1 MGRAQGTRPVAA
13 ASAGTLTD
21 ASFERLLQVSAV
33 LFFIGA
39 VISAV
44 TITNRTVTAER
55 VPNEVAAFCSD
66 FPEGQPAVVSR
77 T

>member
-1 MGRAQGTRPVAA
+1 MGLIVG
-13 ASAGTLTD
+13 GTLTD

-39 VISAV
+39 VIGAV
-44 TITNRTVTAER
+44 TITNRTVTAEG
-55 VPNEVAAFCSD
+55 VSYEVAAFYSD
-66 FPEGQPAVVSR
+66 CPEGQPAVVSR

>member
-1 MGRAQGTRPVAA
+1 MPKAHAQSKAA
-13 ASAGTLTD
+13 LAQQLP
-21 ASFERLLQVSAV
+21 ERLLQVSAV